1 MAGVPPAGAEFGGK
15 PMRPLF
21 LCLCAV
27 ACVGSSAFAQLNS
40 GPLQIQEHV
49 LDNGFTILL
58 VEDHRRPRVA
68 ANLWVRVGSMA
79 EPVGQ
84 HGITH
89 FLEHVI
95 HQGTTTVGT
104 SDLAAEL
111 PILREIHDTEQ
122 ELIAVRNRER
132 NQLRERAVFYDEL
145 GWPVTPEIE
154 ALRERLYELEDRDDE
169 YRDFWTS
176 YKWYMQHGGYVRH
189 TDPVPASTEQD
200 YMEMNMALPKEH
212 LELFFRLE
220 ADRLVNAIL
229 RGWEA
234 QRFTVLEQ
242 ILGGKSNPQTRF
254 NEAID
259 GVTAQVHPVYVPDG
273 GHVRDFGN
281 FTRDAMY
288 RIYDDYFVPNN
299 AALVLVGDV
308 TLDEVVPLAERYF
321 GVLPRGPE
329 PPLDLDVEAEPVPS
343 GSVRLDWTEP
353 LSPQVHLRY
362 RIPGMGHPDRPV
374 FDLIAALLSGPHGM
388 AGQAL
393 AASGASASVAADF
406 RVIHTYRF
414 GSPAAFNLVAQA
426 ETDGDLAAVE
436 GALLDAVADL
446 REGRIDSAAL
456 ARAHKRLR
464 VEWAELLDNTQELA
478 FLVGHHHTMNHWS
491 VLPDLIEARDA
502 ATAAD
507 VQRVAATYFVPSNR
521 VIAVARAEPPE
532 GSGPSWLDFVWSEA
546 AGRRAMR
553 FWQGTAGLQTGS
565 AARKGCETAYRH
577 PSRSAGTAW
586 SADLR
591 SARAGWRPAHG
602 ESHVG
607 PHGTQ
612 ARDRRS
618 SDRHRSPQ
626 GAAKP
631 RTAVSS
637 RSAGTAWNAD
647 LRSARAGRRPAHALR
662 YPHGAGWPSRS
673 WPPQPS
679 RSAGCGGEDTLPGRS
694 RPIFEHDWPDPG
706 DLASGPSA
714 FTPPDPGEALFE
726 AASGVRAYIVPAEA
740 DPLVRITAALPLG
753 RLHEAEG
760 EAGAAALLT
769 HLLTTRGPA
778 GNEPSAL
785 ASPRRT
791 GHLAERRGDP
801 RRHPPLAERAS
812 GGLAGRTG
820 ATRGTRPESRPR
832 RRRGAPV
839 PGGPRLQH
847 ADGRDRR

>member
-1 MAGVPPAGAEFGGK
+1 MKTQLVVVVAGA
-15 PMRPLF
+15 
-21 LCLCAV
+21 V
-27 ACVGSSAFAQLNS
+27 AALAGSPALAQITTP
-40 GPLQIQEHV
+40 PLQIQEHV
-49 LDNGFTILL
+49 LENGFTILL
-58 VEDHRRPRVA
+58 VEDRRMPRVA

-79 EPVGQ
+79 EPVGL
-84 HGITH
+84 HGVTH

-104 SDLAAEL
+104 SDLAGEL
-111 PILREIHDTEQ
+111 PILQETHDTEQ

-132 NQLRERAVFYDEL
+132 NQLRERDVFYDEI

-154 ALRERLYELEDRDDE
+154 ALRERLYELEDRDNE

-176 YKWYMQHGGYVRH
+176 YNWYMQHGGYVRH

-200 YMEMNMALPKEH
+200 YMEMNMALPREH

-242 ILGGKSNPQTRF
+242 ILGGKSQPQTRF

-281 FTRDAMY
+281 FTRAAMY

-329 PPLDLDVEAEPVPS
+329 PPLDLDVEAEPVPG
-343 GSVRLDWTEP
+343 GSIRLDWTEP

-374 FDLIAALLSGPHGM
+374 FDLVAALLGGPHGM

-414 GSPAAFNLVAQA
+414 GSPGAFNLVAHA

-436 GALLDAVADL
+436 RGLLDSVADL
-446 REGRIDSAAL
+446 REGRIDVGAL

-464 VEWAELLDNTQELA
+464 VEWAEFLDNTQELA
-478 FLVGHHHTMNHWS
+478 FLVGHHYAMNHWS

-507 VQRVAATYFVPSNR
+507 VQRVAARYFVPSNR
-521 VIAVARAEPPE
+521 VIATARAEPPE
-532 GSGPSWLDFVWSEA
+532 GSGPSWLDFV
-546 AGRRAMR
+546 
-553 FWQGTAGLQTGS
+553 
-565 AARKGCETAYRH
+565 
-577 PSRSAGTAW
+577 
-586 SADLR
+586 
-591 SARAGWRPAHG
+591 
-602 ESHVG
+602 
-607 PHGTQ
+607 
-612 ARDRRS
+612 DR
-618 SDRHRSPQ
+618 
-626 GAAKP
+626 
-631 RTAVSS
+631 
-637 RSAGTAWNAD
+637 
-647 LRSARAGRRPAHALR
+647 
-662 YPHGAGWPSRS
+662 
-673 WPPQPS
+673 
-679 RSAGCGGEDTLPGRS
+679 
-694 RPIFEHDWPDPG
+694 
-706 DLASGPSA
+706 
-714 FTPPDPGEALFE
+714 PGE
-726 AASGVRAYIVPAEA
+726 
-740 DPLVRITAALPLG
+740 
-753 RLHEAEG
+753 
-760 EAGAAALLT
+760 
-769 HLLTTRGPA
+769 
-778 GNEPSAL
+778 
-785 ASPRRT
+785 RR
-791 GHLAERRGDP
+791 
-801 RRHPPLAERAS
+801 
-812 GGLAGRTG
+812 
-820 ATRGTRPESRPR
+820 
-832 RRRGAPV
+832 
-839 PGGPRLQH
+839 
-847 ADGRDRR
+847 

>member
-1 MAGVPPAGAEFGGK
+1 
-15 PMRPLF
+15 MRTQLF
-21 LCLCAV
+21 VAVFAV
-27 ACVGSSAFAQLNS
+27 ASAVSAASAPAQS
-40 GPLQIQEHV
+40 TPPLQIQEHV
-49 LDNGFTILL
+49 LENGFTILL
-58 VEDHRRPRVA
+58 VEDHRMPRVA

-79 EPVGQ
+79 EPVGL
-84 HGITH
+84 HGVTH

-111 PILREIHDTEQ
+111 PILREIQDTEQ

-132 NQLRERAVFYDEL
+132 NQLRERDVFYDEI
-145 GWPVTPEIE
+145 GWPVTPEMQ
-154 ALRERLYELEDRDDE
+154 ALRERLYELEDRDNE

-176 YKWYMQHGGYVRH
+176 YNWYMQHGGYVRH

-281 FTRDAMY
+281 FTRAAMY

-299 AALVLVGDV
+299 AALVLVGDT

-329 PPLDLDVEAEPVPS
+329 PPLDLDVEAEPVP
-343 GSVRLDWTEP
+343 GGAIRLDWTEP

-388 AGQAL
+388 AGQAV

-414 GSPAAFNLVAQA
+414 GSPGAFNLVAHA

-436 GALLDAVADL
+436 RGLLAAVADL

-456 ARAHKRLR
+456 GRAHKRLR
-464 VEWAELLDNTQELA
+464 VEWAEFLDNPQELA
-478 FLVGHHHTMNHWS
+478 FLVGHHHTMNHWG

-507 VQRVAATYFVPSNR
+507 VQRVAARYFVPSNR
-521 VIAVARAEPPE
+521 VIATARAESPE
-532 GSGPSWLDFVWSEA
+532 GSGPSWLDFVWSE
-546 AGRRAMR
+546 
-553 FWQGTAGLQTGS
+553 L
-565 AARKGCETAYRH
+565 
-577 PSRSAGTAW
+577 
-586 SADLR
+586 
-591 SARAGWRPAHG
+591 
-602 ESHVG
+602 
-607 PHGTQ
+607 
-612 ARDRRS
+612 
-618 SDRHRSPQ
+618 
-626 GAAKP
+626 
-631 RTAVSS
+631 
-637 RSAGTAWNAD
+637 
-647 LRSARAGRRPAHALR
+647 
-662 YPHGAGWPSRS
+662 
-673 WPPQPS
+673 
-679 RSAGCGGEDTLPGRS
+679 
-694 RPIFEHDWPDPG
+694 
-706 DLASGPSA
+706 
-714 FTPPDPGEALFE
+714 
-726 AASGVRAYIVPAEA
+726 
-740 DPLVRITAALPLG
+740 
-753 RLHEAEG
+753 
-760 EAGAAALLT
+760 
-769 HLLTTRGPA
+769 
-778 GNEPSAL
+778 
-785 ASPRRT
+785 
-791 GHLAERRGDP
+791 
-801 RRHPPLAERAS
+801 
-812 GGLAGRTG
+812 
-820 ATRGTRPESRPR
+820 
-832 RRRGAPV
+832 RGA
-839 PGGPRLQH
+839 RQ
-847 ADGRDRR
+847 